1 MRHKILSFLRKQQ
14 GKKYSI
20 RGLSKALDL
29 TSAEMYKELA
39 KTVNTLEEEA
49 LIMPN
54 RKNEYTLIEYTSY
67 ASGVLDVKD
76 KGFAFLMLEQ
86 GDEEDVYIPGKN
98 LNNAMHGDRVLVHVV
113 KSPKGFKKEGRV
125 VRILTRNYTHIVGT
139 VIARDDWHYLIAD
152 DKSIKTDIR
161 IPKTHL
167 NGAKP
172 HDKVKAEI
180 INYAFEDQDMVCKV
194 TSVIGN
200 MNDKGVD
207 VYSKILKHDIEPE
220 FPKKVLKE
228 ASRFQTLDEEE
239 ARRRHDLRDR
249 TLFTIDGADAKDFD
263 DAVEAEE
270 LENGDFFLGVHIADV
285 SYYVSENSPLD
296 KEAFKRGT
304 SVYLVDRVIPMLPEN
319 LSNNLCSLMPNVERF
334 AITCEMVIDKHGNV
348 KKHDIFESL
357 IESKA
362 RLTYDEVNEMMK
374 GEVKE
379 VHKGLLPT
387 IETMKR
393 LAGILRKKRHEQ
405 GSLNFE
411 TDEPEISLD
420 ENGKAVDVKVKE
432 RGESEKFIEEFML
445 IANQTVAKH
454 VYWMDLPFIYRVHEA
469 PKEEKLEKLL
479 TMANALGFN
488 VKARKTITHKE
499 MQKLLQK
506 VENTAS
512 EKGMNMMMLRSM
524 QKAVYQKESIGHF
537 GLAFEHYTHFTSP
550 IRRYPDLIVHRLL
563 RNYFFK
569 GNQTDKTLRHYDD
582 VMDTIAEASSEKERR
597 AIGLERDVLDMKKAE
612 YMQNHIDETFTGHIS
627 GVTGFGLYVSLDNTI
642 EGLIHISELD
652 DDYYVFDEDHL
663 TLIGRHK
670 KRVFR
675 MGDEIKIKVR
685 GVNVFD
691 GEIDFAF
698 LGGV

>member
-113 KSPKGFKKEGRV
+113 KSPKGFKQEGRV